1 MGAAADG
8 PARALNLRATTGLD
22 RHERRPGGI
31 DYQMSRILLW
41 VSVVATVACVAQGCA
56 TNAAR
61 SPDLRA
67 IYEESAQKIGS
78 ERNPVVVIPGILGSN
93 LVEKGTGK
101 VVWGAFTYGA
111 TDTDYPDGAR
121 LFCLP
126 MRSGAALHELTD
138 DVEPDGVLESLEANV
153 GLLKVNALEP
163 YKGIIRSLAAGKYV
177 DRDIARASGAK
188 TGAEGPIDY
197 AGLHYT
203 CFQFDYD
210 WRRDISESA
219 ARLDRLVRDA
229 AGLATDARADGK
241 PVKVDIVAHSMGGL
255 VALYYLRY
263 GTQPL
268 PADGSLPRPTWEGA
282 RLVDQLIIVG
292 TPSAGSVLAL
302 KQMVDGVSYSPI
314 TPTYQPAF
322 LGTMPS
328 IYELLPRT
336 RHARVI
342 DSETRAAIDLYDIET
357 WKKYNWGLADTKQ
370 DRYIAWLLPD
380 VGDAEQ
386 RRVIALDQLAKCLD
400 RAKQLHAALDMPME
414 ESPVPIHLI
423 AGDTIP
429 TPGILTVDHK
439 TGKLSVTEQAPG
451 DGTVT
456 RASALMDERT
466 GGAWRARLDSP
477 VAWTNVRFLQGDH
490 IELTSNAPFTDDL
503 LYLLLEAP
511 RKRGVRVA
519 LRAPD

>member
-1 MGAAADG
+1 MPLAALVAFG
-8 PARALNLRATTGLD
+8 P
-22 RHERRPGGI
+22 
-31 DYQMSRILLW
+31 
-41 VSVVATVACVAQGCA
+41 GCA
-56 TNAAR
+56 TNSAR
-61 SPDLRA
+61 SPDLKA
-67 IYEESAQKIGS
+67 IYEESARKIGS

-93 LVEKGTGK
+93 LVEKGSGK
-101 VVWGAFTYGA
+101 IVWGAFTYGA
-111 TDTDYPDGAR
+111 TDTDYPGGAR

-126 MRSGAALHELTD
+126 MRAGTSLSELKD

-163 YKGIIRSLAAGKYV
+163 YKGIIRSLAAGRYV
-177 DRDIARASGAK
+177 DRDIARTAHATADSD
-188 TGAEGPIDY
+188 GPIDY

-210 WRRDISESA
+210 WRRDISESVV
-219 ARLDRLVRDA
+219 RLDRLVRDA
-229 AGLATDARADGK
+229 ARLASDARGNGEPA
-241 PVKVDIVAHSMGGL
+241 KVDIVAHSMGGL

-268 PADGSLPRPTWEGA
+268 PADGSLPQATWEGA
-282 RLVDQLIIVG
+282 RFVNQLVIVG

-328 IYELLPRT
+328 IYQLLPRT

-342 DSETRAAIDLYDIET
+342 DSETQEAIDLYDIET
-357 WKKYNWGLADTKQ
+357 WKKYNWGLADTRQ
-370 DRYIAWLLPD
+370 DRYIAWLLPEI
-380 VGDAEQ
+380 GTKEA
-386 RRVIALDQLAKCLD
+386 RRAIALDQLGKCLK
-400 RAKQLHAALDMPME
+400 RAQQLHQALDQPM
-414 ESPVPIHLI
+414 SQAPVPIHLI

-429 TPGILTVDHK
+429 TPSVIAVDHQ
-439 TGKLSVTEQAPG
+439 TGKLKVSEQAPG

-466 GGAWRARLDSP
+466 GGTWRPRLDSP
-477 VAWTNVRFLQGDH
+477 IAWSSVRFLQGDH

-511 RKRGVRVA
+511 REQTVKA
-519 LRAPD
+519 SLRAPD

>member
-1 MGAAADG
+1 
-8 PARALNLRATTGLD
+8 
-22 RHERRPGGI
+22 
-31 DYQMSRILLW
+31 MSRSIALAIAVMALA
-41 VSVVATVACVAQGCA
+41 VLAPGCA
-56 TNAAR
+56 TNSAR
-61 SPDLRA
+61 SPDLKA

-93 LVEKGTGK
+93 LVEKGSGK

-111 TDTDYPDGAR
+111 TDTDYPEGAR

-126 MRSGAALHELTD
+126 MRSGASLSELTD

-177 DRDIARASGAK
+177 DRDIARASRAK
-188 TGAEGPIDY
+188 TEAEGPIDY

-229 AGLATDARADGK
+229 AGLATDARADGR
-241 PVKVDIVAHSMGGL
+241 PAKVDVVAHSMGGL

-263 GTQPL
+263 GTQAL
-268 PADGSLPRPTWEGA
+268 PEDGSLPQPSWEGA
-282 RLVDQLIIVG
+282 KFIDQLIIVG

-302 KQMVDGVSYSPI
+302 KQMVEGVSYSPI

-342 DSETRAAIDLYDIET
+342 DSQTRKAIDLYDVET
-357 WKKYNWGLADTKQ
+357 WKKYNWGLADARQ
-370 DRYIAWLLPD
+370 DRYVAWLLPD

-386 RRVIALDQLAKCLD
+386 RRAIALDQLSKCLK
-400 RAKQLHAALDMPME
+400 RAKQLHAALDRPIG

-429 TPGILTVDHK
+429 TPSVITVDHRSGQL
-439 TGKLSVTEQAPG
+439 TVSEQAPG

-466 GGAWRARLDSP
+466 GGGWKARLDSP
-477 VAWTNVRFLQGDH
+477 IAWSSVRFLQGDH

-511 RKRGVRVA
+511 RRHSATVA